1 MRVTGATPGEIVVVR
16 MKPAP
21 EILTV
26 AARAGRIDTRLQH
39 GFESNPRRPPG
50 SRLARA
56 HHRLDSQPMPC
67 PSVLTRDGQPRP

>member
-21 EILTV
+21 EILAV
-26 AARAGRIDTRLQH
+26 AARAGGIDTSLQH
-39 GFESNPRRPPG
+39 VFESNPRRPTG
-50 SRLARA
+50 SRLARE
-56 HHRLDSQPMPC
+56 HHRLDSQPMPF